1 MKIAKVIFSLIV
13 IISLGIVMIMKSP
26 YEPRLRLYMII
37 GLVLISLID
46 GRVFVKQKEKDQ
58 DITTFLIKFVALIG
72 LIYFLL

>member
-13 IISLGIVMIMKSP
+13 IISLGVVMIMKSP
-26 YEPRLRLYMII
+26 YEPRLKPYMII
-37 GLVLISLID
+37 GLLLISLID
-46 GRVFVKQKEKDQ
+46 GRVFARQKEKDK